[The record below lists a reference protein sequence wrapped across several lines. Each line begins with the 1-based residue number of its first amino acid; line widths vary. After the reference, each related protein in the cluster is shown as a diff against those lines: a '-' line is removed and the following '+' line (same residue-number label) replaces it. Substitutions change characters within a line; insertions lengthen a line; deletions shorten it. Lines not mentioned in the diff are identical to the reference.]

1 MEVKNKNNKIIP
13 VATVT
18 TFVLSEVFQ
27 KILNMNLDR
36 YERCCFYML
45 LFLCITELIKNS

>member
-1 MEVKNKNNKIIP
+1 MKSKDKIIP
-13 VATVT
+13 IASIATL
-18 TFVLSEVFQ
+18 VLSEVLQ
-27 KILNMNLDR
+27 KILSMNLER